1 MMNTPI
7 AHLNRRILVIDDNQA
22 IHADFRKILG
32 ETDAEDAALQ
42 AAEAR
47 IFGAPHTMLFEIDT
61 ASQGED
67 GLKMVEQALAEGRPY
82 AMAFVDVRMPPGWD
96 GIETTQRIWKVCP
109 DLQVVICTAFADCSW
124 NEMREQIDPMDRLL
138 VLKKPF
144 DTIEIL
150 QMANALTQKW
160 LLLQESKN
168 MLGDLQQMVGERT
181 RDLEAS
187 QAAAVSMMADA
198 VRNREKAEMAYE
210 ELKREMTERIMLE
223 ERFREQASLLDKA
236 QDAIL
241 VHDLGNHVTYWNK
254 GAERLYGW
262 SAQEVSGRSVEELLY
277 KDTDAFRHA
286 CGQVV
291 LTGEWVGELHQVSKE
306 GRHLKIEGHWTLVRD
321 AAGQPK
327 SVLAINTDITGR
339 KKTDEALKMQGRV
352 LESMAEGV
360 AVCDEDG
367 LIVFSNAACNAM
379 FGYEGGELLGQH
391 FSIIKS
397 MPQDEGRQSM
407 DELFSYLREKGA
419 WMGEMN
425 SQKKDGEAF
434 ITRSRISVLEMD
446 GVRSF
451 VAVVEDITEKKSME
465 AQFLRSQR
473 MESVGR
479 LSSGIAH
486 DMNNILTPIF
496 LSAFM
501 LRRTLPPEDFD
512 KMIGNIETNAQR
524 GADLIKQLLTFGCDA
539 GGQRQ
544 VVQTGGLV
552 SDLMK
557 MMTGTF
563 PKNISIASRT
573 SEDVW
578 PVLGDATQLH
588 QVLLNL
594 CVNARDAMPL
604 GGVLSLTT
612 ENVRLD
618 ENFAAMNVD
627 AAPGP
632 YVMLQVTDTGEGIPP
647 EVIDKIFDP
656 FFTTKE
662 TGKGTGLGLSTVM
675 GIVKSHQGFV
685 NLRSRVGVGST
696 FEIYLP
702 AAPDAVAASTAT
714 PALEAPRGQ
723 GEMILVVDDEIAIRE
738 VVQRTLI
745 GHGYRVLTAGD
756 GTEAIAQFSEHR
768 GEVKAVLTDIMM
780 PFMDGVTLSRT
791 LKKMDPDVRIIASSG
806 MGSAK
811 GRQDKA
817 AALQSLQIN
826 TFLHKPY
833 TAGEILTAIGELF
846 SNGTPAALAVN
857 SDEGNLGLGS

>member
-1 MMNTPI
+1 MMNKTTDN
-7 AHLNRRILVIDDNQA
+7 LNRRILVIDDNLA
-22 IHADFRKILG
+22 IHDDFRKILG
-32 ETDAEDAALQ
+32 ESDSEDAALQ

-47 IFGAPHTMLFEIDT
+47 IFGAPAAMLFEIDT

-67 GLKMVEQALAEGRPY
+67 GLKMVEKALAEGRPY

-109 DLQVVICTAFADCSW
+109 DLQVVICTAFSDCSW
-124 NEMREQIDPMDRLL
+124 NDMQDQINPRDRLL

-160 LLLQESKN
+160 LLLQESKVEF
-168 MLGDLQQMVGERT
+168 GDLQHMVSART
-181 RDLEAS
+181 RELEES

-198 VRNREKAEMAYE
+198 VRHREKAEQAYE
-210 ELKREMTERIMLE
+210 ELKREMSERRMLE
-223 ERFREQASLLDKA
+223 EKFREQASLLDKA

-241 VHDLGNHVTYWNK
+241 AHDLEQRITYWNK

-262 SAQEVSGRSVEELLY
+262 SAQEVAGRPLAQLLY
-277 KDTDAFRHA
+277 KDPEAFYRA
-286 CGQVV
+286 SEQVIQ
-291 LTGEWVGELHQVSKE
+291 TGEWVGELHQIGKD
-306 GRHLKIEGHWTLVRD
+306 GRNLVIVGHWTLVRD
-321 AAGQPK
+321 AVGQPK

-339 KKTDEALKMQGRV
+339 KQTDEALKMQGRV

-360 AVCDEDG
+360 TVCDEEG
-367 LIVFSNAACNAM
+367 LIVFSNDSCNTM
-379 FGYEGGELLGQH
+379 FGYKSGELIGQH
-391 FSIIKS
+391 YSVIS
-397 MPQDEGRQSM
+397 SLPQDDGRRAM
-407 DELFSYLREKGA
+407 DELFGVLREKGA
-419 WMGEMN
+419 WMGEM
-425 SQKKDGEAF
+425 SSRKKDGTPF
-434 ITRSRISVLEMD
+434 ITRSRISVLEID

-451 VAVVEDITEKKSME
+451 VAVVEDITEKKNME

-496 LSAFM
+496 ISSFM
-501 LRRTLPPEDFD
+501 LRRKLPPEDFE
-512 KMIGNIETNAQR
+512 KMLGNIETNAQR
-524 GADLIKQLLTFGCDA
+524 GADLIKQLLTVNCDMS
-539 GGQRQ
+539 GQRH
-544 VVQTGGLV
+544 VVEISQLA
-552 SDLMK
+552 SDMMK
-557 MMTGTF
+557 IMSGTF
-563 PKNISIASRT
+563 PKNITLSAST
-573 SEDVW
+573 PEDVW
-578 PVLGDATQLH
+578 PVIGDPTQLH

-594 CVNARDAMPL
+594 CVNARDAMPA
-604 GGVLSLTT
+604 GGVLTLTT
-612 ENVRLD
+612 ENTRLD

-627 AAPGP
+627 AMPGP
-632 YVMLQVTDTGEGIPP
+632 YVVIRVSDTGDGIPAD
-647 EVIDKIFDP
+647 VIDKIFDP

-685 NLRSRVGVGST
+685 NLRSRVAMGSV

-702 AAPDAVAASTAT
+702 ASPDAVAASSDA
-714 PALEAPRGQ
+714 PAMQAPRGQ
-723 GEMILVVDDEIAIRE
+723 GEMILVVDDEEVIRE
-738 VVQRTLI
+738 VVQKTLSA
-745 GHGYRVLTAGD
+745 HGYRVITAGD
-756 GTEAIAQFSEHR
+756 GTEAIAQFSQNR

-791 LKKMDPDVRIIASSG
+791 LKKMDPSIQIIATSG

-817 AALQSLQIN
+817 AALASMQIN

-833 TAGEILTAIGELF
+833 SASEILTAIGDL
-846 SNGTPAALAVN
+846 LA
-857 SDEGNLGLGS
+857 SDRDSQPSSELGLVA

>member
-1 MMNTPI
+1 MNNTTDN
-7 AHLNRRILVIDDNQA
+7 LNRRILVIDDNQA
-22 IHADFRKILG
+22 IHDDFRKILG
-32 ETDAEDAALQ
+32 ESDSEDAQLQ

-47 IFGAPHTMLFEIDT
+47 IFGSPAAMLFEIDT
-61 ASQGED
+61 ASQGEE
-67 GLKMVEQALAEGRPY
+67 GLKMVEKALAEGRPY

-96 GIETTQRIWKVCP
+96 GIETTQRIWQICP
-109 DLQVVICTAFADCSW
+109 DLQVVICTAFSDCSW
-124 NEMREQIDPMDRLL
+124 NEMQDQIDPQDRLL

-160 LLLQESKN
+160 LRLQESKVEF
-168 MLGDLQQMVGERT
+168 GDLHQMVSART
-181 RDLEAS
+181 WELEES

-198 VRNREKAEMAYE
+198 VRHREKAEQAYE
-210 ELKREMTERIMLE
+210 ELKREMAERRMLE
-223 ERFREQASLLDKA
+223 EKFRDQASLLDKA

-241 VHDLGNHVTYWNK
+241 AHDLEHRITYWNK

-262 SAQEVSGRSVEELLY
+262 TAAEVAGYPVAQLLY
-277 KDTDAFRHA
+277 KDPEAFHRA
-286 CGQVV
+286 SEQVIQ
-291 LTGEWVGELHQVSKE
+291 TGEWVGELHQIGKD
-306 GRHLKIEGHWTLVRD
+306 GRSLVIVGHWTLVRD

-360 AVCDEDG
+360 TVCDEDG
-367 LIVFSNAACNAM
+367 RIVFSNDSCNTM
-379 FGYEGGELLGQH
+379 FGYEGGELIGQH
-391 FSIIKS
+391 YSVIRNL
-397 MPQDEGRQSM
+397 PQDEGRQAM
-407 DELFSYLREKGA
+407 DELFSFLREKGA

-425 SQKKDGEAF
+425 SRKKDGTSF

-451 VAVVEDITEKKSME
+451 VAVVEDITEKKNME

-496 LSAFM
+496 ISSFM
-501 LRRTLPPEDFD
+501 LRRKLPPEDFE
-512 KMIGNIETNAQR
+512 KMLSNIETNAQR
-524 GADLIKQLLTFGCDA
+524 GADLIKQLLTVNCDI
-539 GGQRQ
+539 GGQRH
-544 VVQTGGLV
+544 VVQT
-552 SDLMK
+552 SDLASDMMK
-557 MMTGTF
+557 IMSGTF
-563 PKNISIASRT
+563 PKNISLSAKT
-573 SEDVW
+573 SEEVW
-578 PVLGDATQLH
+578 PVIGDPTQLH

-594 CVNARDAMPL
+594 CVNARDAMPT
-604 GGVLSLTT
+604 GGVLSLST
-612 ENVRLD
+612 ENIRLN

-627 AAPGP
+627 AMPGP
-632 YVMLQVTDTGEGIPP
+632 YVVIRVSDTGEGIPSD
-647 EVIDKIFDP
+647 VIDKIFDP

-685 NLRSRVGVGST
+685 NLRSRVSVGST

-702 AAPDAVAASTAT
+702 AAPDAVAASSAA
-714 PALEAPRGQ
+714 PAMQAPRGQ
-723 GEMILVVDDEIAIRE
+723 GELILVVDDEEIIRE
-738 VVQRTLI
+738 VVQKTLLA
-745 GHGYRVLTAGD
+745 HGYRVITAGD
-756 GTEAIAQFSEHR
+756 GTEAIAQFSQNR

-791 LKKMDPDVRIIASSG
+791 RKKMDPPIQIIATSG
-806 MGSAK
+806 LGSAK

-817 AALQSLQIN
+817 AALASLQIN
-826 TFLHKPY
+826 TFLNKPY
-833 TAGEILTAIGELF
+833 SANEILTAIG
-846 SNGTPAALAVN
+846 ALLA
-857 SDEGNLGLGS
+857 SDRSTLPSSELGLVA

>member
-1 MMNTPI
+1 MMNKTTDN
-7 AHLNRRILVIDDNQA
+7 LNRRILVIDDNQA
-22 IHADFRKILG
+22 IHDDFRKILG
-32 ETDAEDAALQ
+32 ESDSEDASLQ
-42 AAEAR
+42 AAESR
-47 IFGAPHTMLFEIDT
+47 IFGAPAAMLFEIDT
-61 ASQGED
+61 ASQGEE
-67 GLKMVEQALAEGRPY
+67 GLKMVEKALAEGRPY

-96 GIETTQRIWKVCP
+96 GIETTQRIWQVCP
-109 DLQVVICTAFADCSW
+109 DLQVVICTAFSDCSW
-124 NEMREQIDPMDRLL
+124 NEMQDQINPQDRLL

-160 LLLQESKN
+160 LRLQESKVEF
-168 MLGDLQQMVGERT
+168 GDLHDMVSERT
-181 RDLEAS
+181 RELEES

-198 VRNREKAEMAYE
+198 VRHREKAEQAYD
-210 ELKREMTERIMLE
+210 ELKREMSERRMLE
-223 ERFREQASLLDKA
+223 EKFREQASLLDKA

-241 VHDLGNHVTYWNK
+241 AHDLEQRITYWNK

-262 SAQEVSGRSVEELLY
+262 SAQEVAGRSVAQLLY
-277 KDTDAFRHA
+277 KDPEAFQRA
-286 CGQVV
+286 SEQVIQ
-291 LTGEWVGELHQVSKE
+291 TGEWVGELHQIGKD
-306 GRHLKIEGHWTLVRD
+306 GRGLVIVGHWTLVRD

-360 AVCDEDG
+360 TVCNEDG
-367 LIVFSNAACNAM
+367 LILFSNDSCNTM
-379 FGYEGGELLGQH
+379 FGYKSGELIGQH
-391 FSIIKS
+391 YSVIRS
-397 MPQDEGRQSM
+397 LPQDEGRRAM
-407 DELFSYLREKGA
+407 DELFGVLREKGA

-425 SQKKDGEAF
+425 SRKKDGTPF

-451 VAVVEDITEKKSME
+451 VAVVEDITEKKNME

-496 LSAFM
+496 ISSFM
-501 LRRTLPPEDFD
+501 LRRKLPPDDFE
-512 KMIGNIETNAQR
+512 KMLGNIETNAQR
-524 GADLIKQLLTFGCDA
+524 GADLIKQLLTVNCDMS
-539 GGQRQ
+539 GQRH
-544 VVQTGGLV
+544 VVETSQLA
-552 SDLMK
+552 SDMMK
-557 MMTGTF
+557 IMSGTF
-563 PKNISIASRT
+563 PKNITLSAT
-573 SEDVW
+573 TPEDVW
-578 PVLGDATQLH
+578 PVIGDPTQLH

-594 CVNARDAMPL
+594 CVNARDAMPA

-612 ENVRLD
+612 ENTRLD

-627 AAPGP
+627 AMPGP
-632 YVMLQVTDTGEGIPP
+632 YVVIRVSDTGDGIPAD
-647 EVIDKIFDP
+647 VIDKIFDP

-685 NLRSRVGVGST
+685 SLRSRVAMGSV

-702 AAPDAVAASTAT
+702 AAPDAVAASSAA
-714 PALEAPRGQ
+714 PAMQAPRGQ
-723 GEMILVVDDEIAIRE
+723 GELILVVDDEEVIRE
-738 VVQRTLI
+738 VVQKTLCA
-745 GHGYRVLTAGD
+745 HGYRVITAGD
-756 GTEAIAQFSEHR
+756 GTEAIAQFSQNR

-791 LKKMDPDVRIIASSG
+791 LKKMDPTIQIIATSG

-817 AALQSLQIN
+817 AALASLQIN
-826 TFLHKPY
+826 TFLNKPY
-833 TAGEILTAIGELF
+833 SANEILTAIGDL
-846 SNGTPAALAVN
+846 LA
-857 SDEGNLGLGS
+857 SDRSSHSCSELGLVA

>member
-1 MMNTPI
+1 MNNAI
-7 AHLNRRILVIDDNQA
+7 DNLNRRILVIDDNHA
-22 IHADFRKILG
+22 IHEDFRKILG
-32 ETDAEDAALQ
+32 EPDAEDAALQ

-47 IFGAPHTMLFEIDT
+47 IFGTRHEMLFEIDT
-61 ASQGED
+61 ASQGEE

-96 GIETTQRIWKVCP
+96 GIETTQRIWKICP

-124 NEMREQIDPMDRLL
+124 NEMREQIDPLDRLL
-138 VLKKPF
+138 ILKKPF

-160 LLLQESKN
+160 LLLRESKSV
-168 MLGDLQQMVGERT
+168 LGELQQMVGERT
-181 RDLEAS
+181 RELEAS

-198 VRNREKAEMAYE
+198 VRNREKAEQAYE
-210 ELKREMTERIMLE
+210 DLKREMSERRMLE
-223 ERFREQASLLDKA
+223 EKFREQASLLDKA

-241 VHDLGNHVTYWNK
+241 VHDLQHHVTYWNK

-262 SAQEVSGRSVEELLY
+262 SSAEASGRSLAQLLY
-277 KDTDAFRHA
+277 KDAAAFHHA
-286 CGQVV
+286 NEQVI
-291 LTGEWVGELHQVSKE
+291 LTGEWVGELQQISMD
-306 GRHLKIEGHWTLVRD
+306 GRQLMIEGHWTLVRD

-339 KKTDEALKMQGRV
+339 RKTDEALRMQGRV

-360 AVCDEDG
+360 AVCDENG

-379 FGYEGGELLGQH
+379 FGYDSGELIAQH
-391 FSIIKS
+391 FSIIKNTPPEES
-397 MPQDEGRQSM
+397 HLAM

-419 WMGEMN
+419 WMGEM
-425 SQKKDGEAF
+425 SSRKKDGTAF
-434 ITRSRISVLEMD
+434 VTRSRISVLEIA

-501 LRRTLPPEDFD
+501 LRRELSAEDHE
-512 KMIGNIETNAQR
+512 KMLGNIETNAQR

-544 VVQTGGLV
+544 VVQTNRLV
-552 SDLMK
+552 SDMMK
-557 MMTGTF
+557 IMTGTF
-563 PKNISIASRT
+563 PKSINMSSRT
-573 SEDVW
+573 SDEVW

-604 GGVLSLTT
+604 GGALALTT
-612 ENVRLD
+612 ENIRLD

-632 YVMLQVTDTGEGIPP
+632 YVLLRVTDTGEGIPP

-685 NLRSRVGVGST
+685 NLRSRVGVGTT

-702 AAPDAVAASTAT
+702 AAPDAVVATIAA
-714 PALEAPRGQ
+714 PAPEAPRGQ
-723 GEMILVVDDEIAIRE
+723 GEMILIVDDEVAIRD
-738 VVQRTLI
+738 VVQKTLI

-756 GTEAIAQFSEHR
+756 GTEAIAQFSVHR
-768 GEVKAVLTDIMM
+768 GEIKAVLTDIMM

-791 LKKMDPDVRIIASSG
+791 LKKMDPTIRITASSG

-817 AALQSLQIN
+817 AALNSLQIN

-833 TAGEILTAIGELF
+833 TAGEILTAIGDLF
-846 SNGTPAALAVN
+846 SDRSSSAAGMETA
-857 SDEGNLGLGS
+857 EGNLGLGA

>member
-1 MMNTPI
+1 MKKTTDN
-7 AHLNRRILVIDDNQA
+7 LNRRILVIDDNLA
-22 IHADFRKILG
+22 IHDDFRKILG
-32 ETDAEDAALQ
+32 ESDSEDAALQ

-47 IFGAPHTMLFEIDT
+47 IFGAPAAMLFEIDT
-61 ASQGED
+61 ASQGEE
-67 GLKMVEQALAEGRPY
+67 GLKMVEKALAEGRPY

-109 DLQVVICTAFADCSW
+109 DLQVVICTAFSDCSW
-124 NEMREQIDPMDRLL
+124 NDMQDQINPQDRLL

-160 LLLQESKN
+160 LRLQESKVEF
-168 MLGDLQQMVGERT
+168 GDLHHMVSERT
-181 RDLEAS
+181 RELEES

-198 VRNREKAEMAYE
+198 VRHREKAEQAYE
-210 ELKREMTERIMLE
+210 ELKREMAERRMLE
-223 ERFREQASLLDKA
+223 EKFREQASLLDKA

-241 VHDLGNHVTYWNK
+241 AHDLEQRITYWNK

-262 SAQEVSGRSVEELLY
+262 SAQEVAGRPLAQLLY
-277 KDTDAFRHA
+277 KDPEAFYRA
-286 CGQVV
+286 SEQVIQ
-291 LTGEWVGELHQVSKE
+291 TGEWVGELQQIGKD
-306 GRHLKIEGHWTLVRD
+306 GRGLVIVGHWTLVRD

-360 AVCDEDG
+360 TVCDEDG
-367 LIVFSNAACNAM
+367 IIVFSNDSCNTM
-379 FGYEGGELLGQH
+379 FGYKSGELIGQH
-391 FSIIKS
+391 YSVIKS
-397 MPQDEGRQSM
+397 LPHDEGRRAM
-407 DELFSYLREKGA
+407 DELFGVLREKGA

-425 SQKKDGEAF
+425 SRKKDGTPF

-451 VAVVEDITEKKSME
+451 VAVVEDITEKKNME

-496 LSAFM
+496 ISSFM
-501 LRRTLPPEDFD
+501 LRRKLPPEDFE
-512 KMIGNIETNAQR
+512 KMLGNIETNAQR
-524 GADLIKQLLTFGCDA
+524 GADLIKQLLTVNCDMS
-539 GGQRQ
+539 GQRH
-544 VVQTGGLV
+544 VVETSQLA
-552 SDLMK
+552 SDMMK
-557 MMTGTF
+557 IMSGTF
-563 PKNISIASRT
+563 PKNITLSAST
-573 SEDVW
+573 PEDVW
-578 PVLGDATQLH
+578 PVIGDPTQLH

-594 CVNARDAMPL
+594 CVNARDAMPA
-604 GGVLSLTT
+604 GGVLTLTT
-612 ENVRLD
+612 ENTRLD

-627 AAPGP
+627 AMPGP
-632 YVMLQVTDTGEGIPP
+632 YVVIRVSDTGDGIPAD
-647 EVIDKIFDP
+647 VIDKIFDP

-685 NLRSRVGVGST
+685 NLRSRVAMGSV

-702 AAPDAVAASTAT
+702 AAPDAVAASSAA
-714 PALEAPRGQ
+714 PAMQAPRGQ
-723 GEMILVVDDEIAIRE
+723 GELILVVDDEEVIRE
-738 VVQRTLI
+738 VVQKTLCA
-745 GHGYRVLTAGD
+745 HGYRVITAGD
-756 GTEAIAQFSEHR
+756 GTEAIAQFSQNR

-791 LKKMDPDVRIIASSG
+791 LKKMDPTIQIIATSG

-817 AALQSLQIN
+817 AALASLQIN
-826 TFLHKPY
+826 TFLNKPY
-833 TAGEILTAIGELF
+833 SANEILTAIGDL
-846 SNGTPAALAVN
+846 LA
-857 SDEGNLGLGS
+857 SDRSSHACSELGLVA

>member
-1 MMNTPI
+1 MMNKTTDN
-7 AHLNRRILVIDDNQA
+7 LNRRILVIDDNQA
-22 IHADFRKILG
+22 IHDDFRKILG
-32 ETDAEDAALQ
+32 ESDSEDAALQ

-47 IFGAPHTMLFEIDT
+47 IFGAPAAMLFEIDT
-61 ASQGED
+61 ASQGEE
-67 GLKMVEQALAEGRPY
+67 GLKMVEKALAEGRPY

-96 GIETTQRIWKVCP
+96 GIETTQRIWQVCP
-109 DLQVVICTAFADCSW
+109 DLQVVICTAFSDCSW
-124 NEMREQIDPMDRLL
+124 NEMQDQINPQDRLL

-160 LLLQESKN
+160 LRLQESKVEF
-168 MLGDLQQMVGERT
+168 GDLHDMVSERT
-181 RDLEAS
+181 RELEES

-198 VRNREKAEMAYE
+198 VRHREKAEQAYE
-210 ELKREMTERIMLE
+210 ELKREMAERRMLE
-223 ERFREQASLLDKA
+223 EKFREQASLLDKA

-241 VHDLGNHVTYWNK
+241 AHDLEQRITYWNK

-262 SAQEVSGRSVEELLY
+262 SAQEVAGRSVAQLLY
-277 KDTDAFRHA
+277 KDPEAFQRA
-286 CGQVV
+286 SEQVIQ
-291 LTGEWVGELHQVSKE
+291 TGEWVGELHQIGKD
-306 GRHLKIEGHWTLVRD
+306 GRGLVIVGHWTLVRD

-360 AVCDEDG
+360 TVCDEDG
-367 LIVFSNAACNAM
+367 LILFSNDSCNTM
-379 FGYEGGELLGQH
+379 FGYKSGELIGEHYSVIRSL
-391 FSIIKS
+391 
-397 MPQDEGRQSM
+397 PQDEGRRAM
-407 DELFSYLREKGA
+407 DELFCVLREKGA

-425 SQKKDGEAF
+425 SRKKDGTAF

-451 VAVVEDITEKKSME
+451 VAVVEDITEKKNME

-496 LSAFM
+496 ISSFM
-501 LRRTLPPEDFD
+501 LRRKLPPDDFE
-512 KMIGNIETNAQR
+512 KMLGNIETNAQR
-524 GADLIKQLLTFGCDA
+524 GADLIKQLLTVNCDMS
-539 GGQRQ
+539 GQRH
-544 VVQTGGLV
+544 VVQTSQLA
-552 SDLMK
+552 SDMMK
-557 MMTGTF
+557 IMSGTF
-563 PKNISIASRT
+563 PKNITLSAST
-573 SEDVW
+573 PEDVW
-578 PVLGDATQLH
+578 PVIGDPTQLH

-594 CVNARDAMPL
+594 CVNARDAMPV

-612 ENVRLD
+612 ENTRLD

-627 AAPGP
+627 AMPGP
-632 YVMLQVTDTGEGIPP
+632 YVVIRVSDTGEGIPA

-685 NLRSRVGVGST
+685 NLRSRVAMGSV

-702 AAPDAVAASTAT
+702 AAPDAVAASSAA
-714 PALEAPRGQ
+714 PAMQAPRGH
-723 GEMILVVDDEIAIRE
+723 GELILVVDDEEVIRE
-738 VVQRTLI
+738 VVQKTLCA
-745 GHGYRVLTAGD
+745 HGYRVITAGD
-756 GTEAIAQFSEHR
+756 GTEAIAQFSQNR

-791 LKKMDPDVRIIASSG
+791 LKKMDPTIQIIATSG

-817 AALQSLQIN
+817 AALASLQIN
-826 TFLHKPY
+826 TFLNKPY
-833 TAGEILTAIGELF
+833 SANEILTAIGDL
-846 SNGTPAALAVN
+846 LA
-857 SDEGNLGLGS
+857 SDRSSHACSELGLVA

>member
-1 MMNTPI
+1 MNKTTDN
-7 AHLNRRILVIDDNQA
+7 LNRRILVIDDNQA
-22 IHADFRKILG
+22 IHDDFRKILG
-32 ETDAEDAALQ
+32 ESDAEDAALQ

-47 IFGAPHTMLFEIDT
+47 IFGAPAAMLFEIDT
-61 ASQGED
+61 ASQGEE
-67 GLKMVEQALAEGRPY
+67 GLKMVEKAQAEGRPY

-96 GIETTQRIWKVCP
+96 GIETTQRIWKICP
-109 DLQVVICTAFADCSW
+109 DLQVVICTAFSDCSLSDMQAQL
-124 NEMREQIDPMDRLL
+124 NPQDRLM

-160 LLLQESKN
+160 LRLQESKVEF
-168 MLGDLQQMVGERT
+168 GDLHHMVSERT
-181 RDLEAS
+181 RELEES

-198 VRNREKAEMAYE
+198 VRHREKAERAYE
-210 ELKREMTERIMLE
+210 ELKREMAERRMLE
-223 ERFREQASLLDKA
+223 EKFREQASLLDKA

-241 VHDLGNHVTYWNK
+241 AHDLEQRITYWNK

-262 SAQEVSGRSVEELLY
+262 SAQEVAGRPLAQLLY
-277 KDTDAFRHA
+277 KDPEAFYRA
-286 CGQVV
+286 SEQVIQ
-291 LTGEWVGELHQVSKE
+291 TGEWVGELHQIGKD
-306 GRHLKIEGHWTLVRD
+306 GRNLVIVGHWTLVRD

-360 AVCDEDG
+360 TVCDEDG
-367 LIVFSNAACNAM
+367 LIVFSNDSCNTM
-379 FGYEGGELLGQH
+379 FGYKSGELIGQH
-391 FSIIKS
+391 YSVIRS
-397 MPQDEGRQSM
+397 LPQDEGRRAM
-407 DELFSYLREKGA
+407 DELFGVLREKGA

-425 SQKKDGEAF
+425 SRKKDGTPF

-451 VAVVEDITEKKSME
+451 VAVVEDITEKKNME

-496 LSAFM
+496 ISSFM
-501 LRRTLPPEDFD
+501 LRRKLPPEDFE
-512 KMIGNIETNAQR
+512 KMLGNIETNAQR
-524 GADLIKQLLTFGCDA
+524 GADLIKQLLTVNCDMS
-539 GGQRQ
+539 GQRH
-544 VVQTGGLV
+544 VVETSQLA
-552 SDLMK
+552 SDMMK
-557 MMTGTF
+557 IMSGTF
-563 PKNISIASRT
+563 PKNITLSAST
-573 SEDVW
+573 PEDVW
-578 PVLGDATQLH
+578 PVIGDPTQLH

-594 CVNARDAMPL
+594 CVNARDAMPA
-604 GGVLSLTT
+604 GGVLTLTT
-612 ENVRLD
+612 ENTRLD

-627 AAPGP
+627 ATPGP
-632 YVMLQVTDTGEGIPP
+632 YVLIRVSDTGDGIPA

-685 NLRSRVGVGST
+685 NLRSRVAMGSV

-702 AAPDAVAASTAT
+702 AAPDAVAACSAA
-714 PALEAPRGQ
+714 PAMQAPRGQ
-723 GEMILVVDDEIAIRE
+723 GELILVVDDEEVIRE
-738 VVQRTLI
+738 VVQKTLCA
-745 GHGYRVLTAGD
+745 HGYRVITAGD
-756 GTEAIAQFSEHR
+756 GTEAIAQFSQNR

-791 LKKMDPDVRIIASSG
+791 LKKMDPTIQIIATSG

-817 AALQSLQIN
+817 AALASLQIN
-826 TFLHKPY
+826 TFLNKPY
-833 TAGEILTAIGELF
+833 SANEILTAIGEL
-846 SNGTPAALAVN
+846 LA
-857 SDEGNLGLGS
+857 SDRSCHASSELGLVA

>member
-1 MMNTPI
+1 MKNMTDN
-7 AHLNRRILVIDDNQA
+7 LNRRILVIDDNQA
-22 IHADFRKILG
+22 IHDDFRKILSDADS
-32 ETDAEDAALQ
+32 EDAELQ

-47 IFGAPHTMLFEIDT
+47 LFGAPTVMLFEIDT
-61 ASQGED
+61 ASQGEE
-67 GLKMVEQALAEGRPY
+67 GLKMVEKAMAEGRPY

-96 GIETTQRIWKVCP
+96 GIETTQRIWQVCP
-109 DLQVVICTAFADCSW
+109 DLQVVICTAFSDCSW
-124 NEMREQIDPMDRLL
+124 SEMQTKINPQDRLM

-160 LLLQESKN
+160 LRLQESKVEF
-168 MLGDLQQMVGERT
+168 GDLQHMVSERT
-181 RDLEAS
+181 RELEES

-198 VRNREKAEMAYE
+198 VRHREKAEQAYE
-210 ELKREMTERIMLE
+210 ELKREMTERRMLE
-223 ERFREQASLLDKA
+223 EKFREQASLLDKA

-241 VHDLGNHVTYWNK
+241 AHDLEHRITYWNK

-262 SAQEVSGRSVEELLY
+262 SAQEAAGRSVAQLLY
-277 KDTDAFRHA
+277 KDPEAFQRA
-286 CGQVV
+286 SEQVIQ
-291 LTGEWVGELHQVSKE
+291 TGEWVGELQQISRD
-306 GRHLKIEGHWTLVRD
+306 GRGLVIVGHWTLVRD

-360 AVCDEDG
+360 TVCDEDG
-367 LIVFSNAACNAM
+367 LIVFSNDSCNTM
-379 FGYEGGELLGQH
+379 FGYESGELIGQH
-391 FSIIKS
+391 YSVIRNL
-397 MPQDEGRQSM
+397 PAEEGRRAM
-407 DELFSYLREKGA
+407 DELFGVLREKGA
-419 WMGEMN
+419 WMGEMG
-425 SQKKDGEAF
+425 SRKKDGSAF
-434 ITRSRISVLEMD
+434 NTRSRISVLEID

-451 VAVVEDITEKKSME
+451 VAVVEDITEKKNME

-473 MESVGR
+473 LESVGR

-496 LSAFM
+496 ISSFM
-501 LRRTLPPEDFD
+501 LRRNLPPEDFE
-512 KMIGNIETNAQR
+512 KMLANIETNAQR
-524 GADLIKQLLTFGCDA
+524 GADLIKQLLTVSCDMS
-539 GGQRQ
+539 GQRH
-544 VVQTGGLV
+544 VVEISQIAK
-552 SDLMK
+552 DMMK
-557 MMTGTF
+557 IMSGTF
-563 PKNISIASRT
+563 PKNIALSAST
-573 SEDVW
+573 PEDIW
-578 PVLGDATQLH
+578 PVMGDPTQLH

-594 CVNARDAMPL
+594 CVNARDAMPA
-604 GGVLSLTT
+604 GGVLALTT
-612 ENVRLD
+612 ENIQLD

-627 AAPGP
+627 AMPGP
-632 YVMLQVTDTGEGIPP
+632 YVLIRVSDTGEGIAP

-685 NLRSRVGVGST
+685 NLRSRVAVGSV

-702 AAPDAVAASTAT
+702 AAPGAVVASSAA
-714 PALEAPRGQ
+714 PDMQAPRGQ
-723 GEMILVVDDEIAIRE
+723 GELILVVDDEEVIRE
-738 VVQRTLI
+738 VVQKTLSA
-745 GHGYRVLTAGD
+745 HGYRVITAGD
-756 GTEAIAQFSEHR
+756 GTEAIAQFSQNR

-791 LKKMDPDVRIIASSG
+791 LKKMDPTIQIIATSG

-817 AALQSLQIN
+817 AALASLQIN
-826 TFLHKPY
+826 TFLNKPY
-833 TAGEILTAIGELF
+833 SASEILTAIGEL
-846 SNGTPAALAVN
+846 LA
-857 SDEGNLGLGS
+857 SERSPQPSSELGLVA

>member
-1 MMNTPI
+1 MNKTTDN
-7 AHLNRRILVIDDNQA
+7 LNRRILVIDDNQA
-22 IHADFRKILG
+22 IHDDFRKILG
-32 ETDAEDAALQ
+32 ESDSEDASLQ

-47 IFGAPHTMLFEIDT
+47 IFGAPAAMLFEIDT
-61 ASQGED
+61 ASQGEE
-67 GLKMVEQALAEGRPY
+67 GLKMVEKALAEGRPY

-96 GIETTQRIWKVCP
+96 GIETTQRIWQVCP
-109 DLQVVICTAFADCSW
+109 DLQVVICTAFSDCSW
-124 NEMREQIDPMDRLL
+124 NEMQDQINPQDRLL

-160 LLLQESKN
+160 LRLQESKVEF
-168 MLGDLQQMVGERT
+168 GDLHHMVSERT
-181 RDLEAS
+181 RELEES

-198 VRNREKAEMAYE
+198 VRHREKAEQAYE
-210 ELKREMTERIMLE
+210 ELKREMAERRMLE
-223 ERFREQASLLDKA
+223 EKFREQASLLDKA

-241 VHDLGNHVTYWNK
+241 AHDLEHRITYWNK

-262 SAQEVSGRSVEELLY
+262 SAQEVGGRSVGQLLY
-277 KDTDAFRHA
+277 KDPEAFQRA
-286 CGQVV
+286 SEQVIQ
-291 LTGEWVGELHQVSKE
+291 TGEWVGEMHQIGKD
-306 GRHLKIEGHWTLVRD
+306 GRSLVIVGHWTLVRD

-360 AVCDEDG
+360 TVCDEDG
-367 LIVFSNAACNAM
+367 LILFSNDSCNTM
-379 FGYEGGELLGQH
+379 FGYKSGELIGQH
-391 FSIIKS
+391 YSVIRS
-397 MPQDEGRQSM
+397 LPQDEGRRAM
-407 DELFSYLREKGA
+407 DELFRVLREKGA

-425 SQKKDGEAF
+425 SRKKDGTPF

-451 VAVVEDITEKKSME
+451 VAVVEDITEKKNME

-496 LSAFM
+496 ISSFM
-501 LRRTLPPEDFD
+501 LRRKLPPDDFE
-512 KMIGNIETNAQR
+512 KMLGNIETNAQR
-524 GADLIKQLLTFGCDA
+524 GADLIKQLLTVNCDMS
-539 GGQRQ
+539 GQRH
-544 VVQTGGLV
+544 VVETSQLA
-552 SDLMK
+552 SDMMK
-557 MMTGTF
+557 IMSGTF
-563 PKNISIASRT
+563 PKNITLSAST
-573 SEDVW
+573 PEDVW
-578 PVLGDATQLH
+578 PVIGDPTQLH

-594 CVNARDAMPL
+594 CVNARDAMPA
-604 GGVLSLTT
+604 GGVLTLTT
-612 ENVRLD
+612 ENTRLD

-627 AAPGP
+627 AMPGP
-632 YVMLQVTDTGEGIPP
+632 YVVIRVSDTGDGIPAD
-647 EVIDKIFDP
+647 VIDKIFDP

-685 NLRSRVGVGST
+685 NLRSRVAMGSV

-702 AAPDAVAASTAT
+702 AAPDAVAASSAA
-714 PALEAPRGQ
+714 PAMQAPRGQ
-723 GEMILVVDDEIAIRE
+723 GELILVVDDEEIIRE
-738 VVQRTLI
+738 VVQKTLCA
-745 GHGYRVLTAGD
+745 HGYRVITAGD
-756 GTEAIAQFSEHR
+756 GTEAIAQFSQNR

-791 LKKMDPDVRIIASSG
+791 LKKMDPTIQIIATSG

-817 AALQSLQIN
+817 AALASLQIN
-826 TFLHKPY
+826 TFLNKPY
-833 TAGEILTAIGELF
+833 SANEILTAIGDL
-846 SNGTPAALAVN
+846 LA
-857 SDEGNLGLGS
+857 SDRSSDMSSELGLVA

>member
-1 MMNTPI
+1 MMKNTI
-7 AHLNRRILVIDDNQA
+7 DNLNRRILVIDDNQA
-22 IHADFRKILG
+22 IHDDFRKILG
-32 ETDAEDAALQ
+32 ESDSEDAQLQ
-42 AAEAR
+42 AAESR
-47 IFGAPHTMLFEIDT
+47 IFGTPAAMLFEIDT
-61 ASQGED
+61 ASQGEE
-67 GLKMVEQALAEGRPY
+67 GLKMVEQAMAEGRPY

-96 GIETTQRIWKVCP
+96 GIETTQRIWQVCP
-109 DLQVVICTAFADCSW
+109 DLQVVICTAFSDCSW
-124 NEMREQIDPMDRLL
+124 NEMQDQIDPQDRLL

-160 LLLQESKN
+160 LRLQESKVEF
-168 MLGDLQQMVGERT
+168 GDLHHMVSVRT
-181 RDLEAS
+181 RELEES
-187 QAAAVSMMADA
+187 QTAAVSMMADA
-198 VRNREKAEMAYE
+198 VRHREKAEQAYE
-210 ELKREMTERIMLE
+210 ELKREMAERRMLE
-223 ERFREQASLLDKA
+223 EKFREQASLLDKA

-241 VHDLGNHVTYWNK
+241 AHDLEHRITYWNK

-262 SAQEVSGRSVEELLY
+262 NAAEVAGYPVAQLLY
-277 KDTDAFRHA
+277 KDPEAFHRA
-286 CGQVV
+286 SEQVIQ
-291 LTGEWVGELHQVSKE
+291 TGEWVGELHQIGKD
-306 GRHLKIEGHWTLVRD
+306 GRNLVIVGHWTLVRD

-360 AVCDEDG
+360 TVCDEDG
-367 LIVFSNAACNAM
+367 RIVFSNDSCNTM
-379 FGYEGGELLGQH
+379 FGYKGGELIGQH
-391 FSIIKS
+391 YSVIRNL
-397 MPQDEGRQSM
+397 PQEEGRQAI
-407 DELFSYLREKGA
+407 DELFSFLREKGA

-425 SQKKDGEAF
+425 SRKKDGTSF

-451 VAVVEDITEKKSME
+451 VAVVEDITEKKNME

-496 LSAFM
+496 ISSFM
-501 LRRTLPPEDFD
+501 LRRKLPPEDFE
-512 KMIGNIETNAQR
+512 KMLSNIETNAQR
-524 GADLIKQLLTFGCDA
+524 GADLIKQLLTVNCDI
-539 GGQRQ
+539 GGQRH
-544 VVQTGGLV
+544 VVQT
-552 SDLMK
+552 SDLASDMMK
-557 MMTGTF
+557 IMSGTF
-563 PKNISIASRT
+563 PKNISLSAKT
-573 SEDVW
+573 SEEVW
-578 PVLGDATQLH
+578 PVIGDPTQLH

-594 CVNARDAMPL
+594 CVNARDAMPT
-604 GGVLSLTT
+604 GGVLSLST
-612 ENVRLD
+612 ENTRLD

-627 AAPGP
+627 AMPGP
-632 YVMLQVTDTGEGIPP
+632 YVMIRVSDTGEGIPSD
-647 EVIDKIFDP
+647 VIDKIFDP

-685 NLRSRVGVGST
+685 NLRSRVSVGST

-702 AAPDAVAASTAT
+702 AAPDAVAASSAA
-714 PALEAPRGQ
+714 PAMQAPRGQ
-723 GEMILVVDDEIAIRE
+723 GELILVVDDEEVIRE
-738 VVQRTLI
+738 VVQKTLLA
-745 GHGYRVLTAGD
+745 HGYRVITAGD
-756 GTEAIAQFSEHR
+756 GTEAIAQFSQNR

-791 LKKMDPDVRIIASSG
+791 LKKMDPSIQIIATSG

-817 AALQSLQIN
+817 AALASLQIN
-826 TFLHKPY
+826 TFLNKPY
-833 TAGEILTAIGELF
+833 SANEILTAIG
-846 SNGTPAALAVN
+846 ALLA
-857 SDEGNLGLGS
+857 SDRSSDVSAEIGLVA

>member
-1 MMNTPI
+1 MNNTTDN
-7 AHLNRRILVIDDNQA
+7 LNRRILVIDDNQA
-22 IHADFRKILG
+22 IHDDFRKILG
-32 ETDAEDAALQ
+32 ESDSEDAALQ

-47 IFGAPHTMLFEIDT
+47 LFGAPAAMLFEIDT
-61 ASQGED
+61 ASQGEE
-67 GLKMVEQALAEGRPY
+67 GLKMVEKALAEGRPY

-96 GIETTQRIWKVCP
+96 GIETTQRIWQVCP
-109 DLQVVICTAFADCSW
+109 DLQVVICTAFSDCSW
-124 NEMREQIDPMDRLL
+124 NEMQDQINPQDRLL

-160 LLLQESKN
+160 LLLQESKVEF
-168 MLGDLQQMVGERT
+168 GDLHQMVSART
-181 RDLEAS
+181 RELEES

-198 VRNREKAEMAYE
+198 VRHREKAEHAYE
-210 ELKREMTERIMLE
+210 ELKREMTERRMLE
-223 ERFREQASLLDKA
+223 EKFREQASLLDKA

-241 VHDLGNHVTYWNK
+241 ANDLEHCITYWNK

-262 SAQEVSGRSVEELLY
+262 SAQEAAGRSVAQLLY
-277 KDTDAFRHA
+277 KDPEAFHRA
-286 CGQVV
+286 SEQVV
-291 LTGEWVGELHQVSKE
+291 QTGEWVGELHQLTRD
-306 GRHLKIEGHWTLVRD
+306 GRSLVIVGHWTLVRD

-360 AVCDEDG
+360 TVCDEDG
-367 LIVFSNAACNAM
+367 IIVFSNDSCNTM
-379 FGYEGGELLGQH
+379 FGYEGGELIGQH
-391 FSIIKS
+391 YSVIRNL
-397 MPQDEGRQSM
+397 PQEEGRQAM
-407 DELFSYLREKGA
+407 DELFSVLREKGA
-419 WMGEMN
+419 WMGEM
-425 SQKKDGEAF
+425 SSRKKCGAAF
-434 ITRSRISVLEMD
+434 ITRSRISVLERD

-451 VAVVEDITEKKSME
+451 VAVVEDITEKKNME

-496 LSAFM
+496 ISSFM
-501 LRRTLPPEDFD
+501 LRRKLPPEDFEQ
-512 KMIGNIETNAQR
+512 MLGNIETNAQR
-524 GADLIKQLLTFGCDA
+524 GADLIKQLLTVNCDMS
-539 GGQRQ
+539 GQRH
-544 VVQTGGLV
+544 VVEASQLA
-552 SDLMK
+552 SDMMK
-557 MMTGTF
+557 IMSGTF
-563 PKNISIASRT
+563 PKNISLSAST
-573 SEDVW
+573 PDDVW
-578 PVLGDATQLH
+578 PVIGDPTQLH

-594 CVNARDAMPL
+594 CVNARDAMPS

-612 ENVRLD
+612 ENTRLD

-627 AAPGP
+627 AMPGP
-632 YVMLQVTDTGEGIPP
+632 YVVIRVSDTGEGIPAD
-647 EVIDKIFDP
+647 VIDKIFDP

-662 TGKGTGLGLSTVM
+662 TGKGTGLGLSTVL

-685 NLRSRVGVGST
+685 NLRSRVSVGSV

-702 AAPDAVAASTAT
+702 AAPDAVAASSAAPTM
-714 PALEAPRGQ
+714 EAPRGQ
-723 GEMILVVDDEIAIRE
+723 GELILVVDDEEVIRE
-738 VVQRTLI
+738 VVQKTLLA
-745 GHGYRVLTAGD
+745 HGYRVLTAGD
-756 GTEAIAQFSEHR
+756 GTEAIAQFSQHR

-791 LKKMDPDVRIIASSG
+791 LKKMDPTIQIIATSG

-817 AALQSLQIN
+817 AALASLQIN
-826 TFLHKPY
+826 TFLNKPY
-833 TAGEILTAIGELF
+833 SANEILTAIGDL
-846 SNGTPAALAVN
+846 LA
-857 SDEGNLGLGS
+857 SDRSSDMSSELGLVA

>member
-1 MMNTPI
+1 MMKKMTDN
-7 AHLNRRILVIDDNQA
+7 LNRRILVIDDNQA
-22 IHADFRKILG
+22 IHDDFRKILG
-32 ETDAEDAALQ
+32 ESDSEDAALQ

-47 IFGAPHTMLFEIDT
+47 IFGAPSAMLFEIDT
-61 ASQGED
+61 ASQGEE
-67 GLKMVEQALAEGRPY
+67 GLRMVEKALAEGRPY

-109 DLQVVICTAFADCSW
+109 DLQVVICTAFSDCSW
-124 NEMREQIDPMDRLL
+124 NDMQDQINPQDRLL

-160 LLLQESKN
+160 LRLQESKVEF
-168 MLGDLQQMVGERT
+168 GDLHHMVSERT
-181 RDLEAS
+181 RELEES

-198 VRNREKAEMAYE
+198 VRHREKAEQAYE
-210 ELKREMTERIMLE
+210 ELKREMAERRMLE
-223 ERFREQASLLDKA
+223 EKFREQASLLDKA

-241 VHDLGNHVTYWNK
+241 AHDLEQRITYWNK

-262 SAQEVSGRSVEELLY
+262 SAQEVAGRPLAQLLY
-277 KDTDAFRHA
+277 KDPEAFYRA
-286 CGQVV
+286 SEQVIQ
-291 LTGEWVGELHQVSKE
+291 TGEWVGELHQIGKD
-306 GRHLKIEGHWTLVRD
+306 GRGLVIVGHWTLVRD

-360 AVCDEDG
+360 TVCDEDG
-367 LIVFSNAACNAM
+367 IIVFSNDSCNTM
-379 FGYEGGELLGQH
+379 FGYKSGELIGQH
-391 FSIIKS
+391 YSVIRS
-397 MPQDEGRQSM
+397 LPQDEGRRAM
-407 DELFSYLREKGA
+407 DELFGVLREKGA

-425 SQKKDGEAF
+425 SRKKDGSSF

-451 VAVVEDITEKKSME
+451 VAVVEDITEKKNME

-496 LSAFM
+496 ISSFM
-501 LRRTLPPEDFD
+501 LRRKLPPEDFE
-512 KMIGNIETNAQR
+512 KMLGNIETNAQR
-524 GADLIKQLLTFGCDA
+524 GADLIKQLLTVNCDMS
-539 GGQRQ
+539 GQRH
-544 VVQTGGLV
+544 VVETSQLA
-552 SDLMK
+552 SDMMK
-557 MMTGTF
+557 IMSGTF
-563 PKNISIASRT
+563 PKNITLSAST
-573 SEDVW
+573 PEDVW
-578 PVLGDATQLH
+578 PVIGDPTQLH

-594 CVNARDAMPL
+594 CVNARDAMPA
-604 GGVLSLTT
+604 GGVLTLTT
-612 ENVRLD
+612 ENTRLD

-627 AAPGP
+627 AMPGP
-632 YVMLQVTDTGEGIPP
+632 YVVIRVSDTGDGIPAD
-647 EVIDKIFDP
+647 VIDKIFDP

-685 NLRSRVGVGST
+685 NLRSRVAMGSV

-702 AAPDAVAASTAT
+702 AAPDAVAASSAA
-714 PALEAPRGQ
+714 PAMQAPRGQ
-723 GEMILVVDDEIAIRE
+723 GELILVVDDEEIIRE
-738 VVQRTLI
+738 VVQKTLCA
-745 GHGYRVLTAGD
+745 HGYRVITAGD
-756 GTEAIAQFSEHR
+756 GTEAIAQFSQNR

-791 LKKMDPDVRIIASSG
+791 LKKMDPTIQIIATSG

-817 AALQSLQIN
+817 AALASLQIN
-826 TFLHKPY
+826 TFLNKPY
-833 TAGEILTAIGELF
+833 SANEILTAIGDL
-846 SNGTPAALAVN
+846 LA
-857 SDEGNLGLGS
+857 SDRPSHACSELGLVA

>member
-1 MMNTPI
+1 MNNTI
-7 AHLNRRILVIDDNQA
+7 DHLNRRILVIDDNQA
-22 IHADFRKILG
+22 IHDDFRKILG
-32 ETDAEDAALQ
+32 ESDDADAALQ

-47 IFGAPHTMLFEIDT
+47 IFGSPAAMLFEIDT
-61 ASQGED
+61 ATQGEE

-96 GIETTQRIWKVCP
+96 GIETTQRIWQVCP
-109 DLQVVICTAFADCSW
+109 DLQVVICTAFSDCSW
-124 NEMREQIDPMDRLL
+124 NEMQEQIDPQDRLM

-160 LLLQESKN
+160 LRLQESKVEF
-168 MLGDLQQMVGERT
+168 GGLQQMVSERT
-181 RDLEAS
+181 RELEES

-198 VRNREKAEMAYE
+198 VRNREKAEQAYE
-210 ELKREMTERIMLE
+210 ELKHEMAERRMLE
-223 ERFREQASLLDKA
+223 EKFREQASLLDKA

-241 VHDLGNHVTYWNK
+241 AHGLDHHITYWNK

-262 SAQEVSGRSVEELLY
+262 SAQEVAGRSVAQMLY
-277 KDTDAFRHA
+277 KDPEAFHRA
-286 CGQVV
+286 SEQVV
-291 LTGEWVGELHQVSKE
+291 QTGEWVGELQQV
-306 GRHLKIEGHWTLVRD
+306 GRDGRSLVIVGHWTLVRD

-360 AVCDEDG
+360 TVCDEDG
-367 LIVFSNAACNAM
+367 LIVFSNDSCNTM
-379 FGYEGGELLGQH
+379 FGYEGGELIGKHYSVIRNL
-391 FSIIKS
+391 
-397 MPQDEGRQSM
+397 PPDEGRQSM
-407 DELFSYLREKGA
+407 DELFCFLREKGA

-425 SQKKDGEAF
+425 SRKKDGTPF

-451 VAVVEDITEKKSME
+451 VAVVEDITEKKNME

-496 LSAFM
+496 ISSFM
-501 LRRTLPPEDFD
+501 LRRKLPPDDFE
-512 KMIGNIETNAQR
+512 KMLGNIETNAQR
-524 GADLIKQLLTFGCDA
+524 GADLIKQLLTVNCDMS
-539 GGQRQ
+539 GQRH
-544 VVQTGGLV
+544 VVQTSQLA
-552 SDLMK
+552 SDMMK
-557 MMTGTF
+557 IMSGTF
-563 PKNISIASRT
+563 PKNISLVAKT
-573 SEDVW
+573 PEDVW
-578 PVLGDATQLH
+578 PVIGDPTQLH

-594 CVNARDAMPL
+594 CVNARDAMPA
-604 GGVLSLTT
+604 GGLLTLTT
-612 ENVRLD
+612 ENANLD

-627 AAPGP
+627 AMPGP
-632 YVMLQVTDTGEGIPP
+632 YVLIRVSDTGEGIPAD
-647 EVIDKIFDP
+647 VIDKIFDP

-685 NLRSRVGVGST
+685 NLRSRVAAGST
-696 FEIYLP
+696 FEIFLP
-702 AAPDAVAASTAT
+702 AAPDAVAACSAA
-714 PALEAPRGQ
+714 PAMQAPRGQ
-723 GEMILVVDDEIAIRE
+723 GELILVVDDEEVIRE
-738 VVQRTLI
+738 VVQKTLI
-745 GHGYRVLTAGD
+745 AHGYRVITAGD
-756 GTEAIAQFSEHR
+756 GTEAIAQFSQNR

-791 LKKMDPDVRIIASSG
+791 LKKMDPGIQIIATSG

-817 AALQSLQIN
+817 AALASLQIN
-826 TFLHKPY
+826 TFLNKPY
-833 TAGEILTAIGELF
+833 SANEILTAIGEL
-846 SNGTPAALAVN
+846 LA
-857 SDEGNLGLGS
+857 SDRSSHVSAELGLVA

>member
-1 MMNTPI
+1 MKNMTDN
-7 AHLNRRILVIDDNQA
+7 LNRRILVIDDNQA
-22 IHADFRKILG
+22 IHDDFRKILSDADS
-32 ETDAEDAALQ
+32 EDAELQ

-47 IFGAPHTMLFEIDT
+47 LFGAPTVMLFEIDT
-61 ASQGED
+61 ASQGEE
-67 GLKMVEQALAEGRPY
+67 GLKMVEKAMAEGRPY

-96 GIETTQRIWKVCP
+96 GIETTQRIWQVCP
-109 DLQVVICTAFADCSW
+109 DLQVVICTAFSDCSW
-124 NEMREQIDPMDRLL
+124 SEMQAKINPQDRLM

-160 LLLQESKN
+160 LRLQESKVEF
-168 MLGDLQQMVGERT
+168 GDLQHMVSERT
-181 RDLEAS
+181 RELEES

-198 VRNREKAEMAYE
+198 VRHREKAEQAYE
-210 ELKREMTERIMLE
+210 ELKREMTERRMLE
-223 ERFREQASLLDKA
+223 EKFREQASLLDKA

-241 VHDLGNHVTYWNK
+241 AHDLEHRITYWNK

-262 SAQEVSGRSVEELLY
+262 SAQEAAGHSVAQLLY
-277 KDTDAFRHA
+277 KDPEAFQRA
-286 CGQVV
+286 SEQVIQ
-291 LTGEWVGELHQVSKE
+291 TGEWVGELQQISRD
-306 GRHLKIEGHWTLVRD
+306 GRGLVIVGHWTLVRD

-360 AVCDEDG
+360 TVCDEDG
-367 LIVFSNAACNAM
+367 LIVFSNDSCNTM
-379 FGYEGGELLGQH
+379 FGYESGELIGQH
-391 FSIIKS
+391 YSVIRNL
-397 MPQDEGRQSM
+397 PAEEGRRAM
-407 DELFSYLREKGA
+407 DELFGVLREKGA
-419 WMGEMN
+419 WMGEMG
-425 SQKKDGEAF
+425 SRKKDGSSF
-434 ITRSRISVLEMD
+434 ITRSRISVLEID

-451 VAVVEDITEKKSME
+451 VAVVEDITEKKNME

-496 LSAFM
+496 ISSFM
-501 LRRTLPPEDFD
+501 LRRNLPPEDFE
-512 KMIGNIETNAQR
+512 KMLANIETNAQR
-524 GADLIKQLLTFGCDA
+524 GADLIKQLLTVNCDMS
-539 GGQRQ
+539 GQRH
-544 VVQTGGLV
+544 VVEINQIAK
-552 SDLMK
+552 DMMK
-557 MMTGTF
+557 IMSGTF
-563 PKNISIASRT
+563 PKNITLTAST
-573 SEDVW
+573 PEDIW
-578 PVLGDATQLH
+578 PVMGDPTQLH

-594 CVNARDAMPL
+594 CVNARDAMPA
-604 GGVLSLTT
+604 GGVLTLNI
-612 ENVRLD
+612 ENTRLD

-627 AAPGP
+627 ARPGP
-632 YVMLQVTDTGEGIPP
+632 YVLIRVSDTGEGIAP

-685 NLRSRVGVGST
+685 NLRSRVAMGSV

-702 AAPDAVAASTAT
+702 ATPDAVAMSSAA
-714 PALEAPRGQ
+714 PDMQAPRGQ
-723 GEMILVVDDEIAIRE
+723 GELILVVDDEEVIRD
-738 VVQRTLI
+738 VVQKTLSA
-745 GHGYRVLTAGD
+745 HGYRVITAGD
-756 GTEAIAQFSEHR
+756 GTEAIAQFSQNR
-768 GEVKAVLTDIMM
+768 GEIKAVLTDIMM

-791 LKKMDPDVRIIASSG
+791 LKKMDPTIQIIATSG

-817 AALQSLQIN
+817 AALASLQIN
-826 TFLHKPY
+826 TFLNKPY
-833 TAGEILTAIGELF
+833 SANEILTAIGEL
-846 SNGTPAALAVN
+846 LA
-857 SDEGNLGLGS
+857 SDRSPQPSSELGLVA

>member
-1 MMNTPI
+1 MKKTTDN
-7 AHLNRRILVIDDNQA
+7 LNRRILVIDDNQA
-22 IHADFRKILG
+22 IHDDFRKILG
-32 ETDAEDAALQ
+32 ESDSEDAALQ

-47 IFGAPHTMLFEIDT
+47 IFGAPAAMLFEIDT
-61 ASQGED
+61 ASQGEE
-67 GLKMVEQALAEGRPY
+67 GLKMVEKALAEGRPY

-109 DLQVVICTAFADCSW
+109 DLQVVICTAFSDCSW
-124 NEMREQIDPMDRLL
+124 NDMQDQINPQDRLL

-160 LLLQESKN
+160 LRLQESKVEF
-168 MLGDLQQMVGERT
+168 GDLHHMVSERT
-181 RDLEAS
+181 RELEES

-198 VRNREKAEMAYE
+198 VRHREKAEQAYE
-210 ELKREMTERIMLE
+210 ELKREMSERRMLE
-223 ERFREQASLLDKA
+223 EKFREQASLLDKA

-241 VHDLGNHVTYWNK
+241 AHDLEQRITYWNK

-262 SAQEVSGRSVEELLY
+262 SAQEVAGRPLAQLLY
-277 KDTDAFRHA
+277 KDPEAFYRA
-286 CGQVV
+286 SEQVIQ
-291 LTGEWVGELHQVSKE
+291 TGEWVGELHQIGKD
-306 GRHLKIEGHWTLVRD
+306 GRSLVIVGHWTLVRD

-360 AVCDEDG
+360 TVCDEDG
-367 LIVFSNAACNAM
+367 LIVFSNDSCNTM
-379 FGYEGGELLGQH
+379 FGYKSGELIGQH
-391 FSIIKS
+391 YSVIRS
-397 MPQDEGRQSM
+397 LPQDEGRRAM
-407 DELFSYLREKGA
+407 DELFCVLREKGA

-425 SQKKDGEAF
+425 SRKKDGTPF

-451 VAVVEDITEKKSME
+451 VAVVEDITEKKNME

-496 LSAFM
+496 ISSFM
-501 LRRTLPPEDFD
+501 LRRKLPPDDFE
-512 KMIGNIETNAQR
+512 KMLGNIETNAQR
-524 GADLIKQLLTFGCDA
+524 GADLIKQLLTVNCDMS
-539 GGQRQ
+539 GQRH
-544 VVQTGGLV
+544 VVETSQLAK
-552 SDLMK
+552 DMMK
-557 MMTGTF
+557 IMSGTF
-563 PKNISIASRT
+563 PKNITLSAST
-573 SEDVW
+573 PEDVW
-578 PVLGDATQLH
+578 PVIGDPTQLH

-594 CVNARDAMPL
+594 CVNARDAMPA

-612 ENVRLD
+612 ENTRLD

-627 AAPGP
+627 AMPGP
-632 YVMLQVTDTGEGIPP
+632 YVVIRVSDTGDGIPA

-685 NLRSRVGVGST
+685 NLRSRVAMGSV

-702 AAPDAVAASTAT
+702 AAPDAVAASSAA
-714 PALEAPRGQ
+714 PAMQAPRGQ
-723 GEMILVVDDEIAIRE
+723 GELILVVDDEEVIRE
-738 VVQRTLI
+738 VVQKTLCA
-745 GHGYRVLTAGD
+745 HGYRVITAGD
-756 GTEAIAQFSEHR
+756 GTEAIAQFSQNR

-791 LKKMDPDVRIIASSG
+791 LKKMDPTIQIIATSG

-817 AALQSLQIN
+817 AALASMQIH
-826 TFLHKPY
+826 TFLNKPY
-833 TAGEILTAIGELF
+833 SANEILTAIGDL
-846 SNGTPAALAVN
+846 LA
-857 SDEGNLGLGS
+857 SDRSSHSCSELGLVA

>member
-1 MMNTPI
+1 MNKTTDN
-7 AHLNRRILVIDDNQA
+7 LNRRILVIDDNQA
-22 IHADFRKILG
+22 IHDDFRKILG
-32 ETDAEDAALQ
+32 ESDSEDAALQ

-47 IFGAPHTMLFEIDT
+47 IFGAPAAMLFEIDT
-61 ASQGED
+61 ASQGEE
-67 GLKMVEQALAEGRPY
+67 GLKMVEKALAEGRPY

-109 DLQVVICTAFADCSW
+109 DLQVVICTAFSDCSW
-124 NEMREQIDPMDRLL
+124 NDMQDQINPQDRLL

-160 LLLQESKN
+160 LRLQESKVEF
-168 MLGDLQQMVGERT
+168 GDLHHMVSERT
-181 RDLEAS
+181 RELEES

-198 VRNREKAEMAYE
+198 VRHREKAEQAYD
-210 ELKREMTERIMLE
+210 ELKREMAERRMLE
-223 ERFREQASLLDKA
+223 EKFREQASLLDKA

-241 VHDLGNHVTYWNK
+241 AHDLEHRITYWNK

-262 SAQEVSGRSVEELLY
+262 SAQEAAGRSVAQLLY
-277 KDTDAFRHA
+277 KDPEAFQRA
-286 CGQVV
+286 SEQVIQ
-291 LTGEWVGELHQVSKE
+291 TGEWVGEMHQIGKD
-306 GRHLKIEGHWTLVRD
+306 GRSLVIVGHWTLVRD

-360 AVCDEDG
+360 TVCDEDG
-367 LIVFSNAACNAM
+367 LILFSNDSCNTM
-379 FGYEGGELLGQH
+379 FGYKSGELIGQH
-391 FSIIKS
+391 YSVIRS
-397 MPQDEGRQSM
+397 LPPDESRRVM
-407 DELFSYLREKGA
+407 DELFSVLREKGA

-425 SQKKDGEAF
+425 SRKKDGTPF

-451 VAVVEDITEKKSME
+451 VAVVEDITEKKNME

-496 LSAFM
+496 ISSFM
-501 LRRTLPPEDFD
+501 LRRKLPPDDFE
-512 KMIGNIETNAQR
+512 KMLGNIETNAQR
-524 GADLIKQLLTFGCDA
+524 GADLIKQLLTVNCDMS
-539 GGQRQ
+539 GQRH
-544 VVQTGGLV
+544 VVETSQLA
-552 SDLMK
+552 SDMMK
-557 MMTGTF
+557 IMSGTF
-563 PKNISIASRT
+563 PKNITLSAST
-573 SEDVW
+573 PEDVW
-578 PVLGDATQLH
+578 PVIGDPTQLH

-594 CVNARDAMPL
+594 CVNARDAMPA

-612 ENVRLD
+612 ENTRLD

-627 AAPGP
+627 AMPGP
-632 YVMLQVTDTGEGIPP
+632 YVVIRVSDTGEGIPA

-685 NLRSRVGVGST
+685 NLRSRVAMGSV

-702 AAPDAVAASTAT
+702 AAPDAVAASSAA
-714 PALEAPRGQ
+714 PAMQAPRGQ
-723 GEMILVVDDEIAIRE
+723 GELILVVDDEEVIRE
-738 VVQRTLI
+738 VVQKTLCA
-745 GHGYRVLTAGD
+745 HGYRVITAGD
-756 GTEAIAQFSEHR
+756 GTEAIAQFSQNR

-791 LKKMDPDVRIIASSG
+791 LKKMDPNIQIIATSG

-817 AALQSLQIN
+817 AALASLQIN
-826 TFLHKPY
+826 TFLNKPY
-833 TAGEILTAIGELF
+833 SANEILTAIGDL
-846 SNGTPAALAVN
+846 LA
-857 SDEGNLGLGS
+857 SDRSADISSELGLVA

>member
-1 MMNTPI
+1 MMNNTNDN
-7 AHLNRRILVIDDNQA
+7 LNRRILVIDDNQA
-22 IHADFRKILG
+22 IHDDFRKILG
-32 ETDAEDAALQ
+32 ESDSEDAALQ

-47 IFGAPHTMLFEIDT
+47 IFGAPAAMLFEIDT
-61 ASQGED
+61 ASQGEE

-96 GIETTQRIWKVCP
+96 GIETTQRIWQICP
-109 DLQVVICTAFADCSW
+109 DLQVVICTAFSDCSW
-124 NEMREQIDPMDRLL
+124 NDMQDQIDPQDRLL

-160 LLLQESKN
+160 LRLQESKIEF
-168 MLGDLQQMVGERT
+168 GDLHHMVSART
-181 RDLEAS
+181 RELEES

-198 VRNREKAEMAYE
+198 VRHREKAEQAYE
-210 ELKREMTERIMLE
+210 ELKREMAERRMLE
-223 ERFREQASLLDKA
+223 EKFREQASLLDKA

-241 VHDLGNHVTYWNK
+241 AHDLEQRITYWNK

-262 SAQEVSGRSVEELLY
+262 SAQEVAGGSVAQMLY
-277 KDTDAFRHA
+277 KDPEAFHRA
-286 CGQVV
+286 SEQVIQ
-291 LTGEWVGELHQVSKE
+291 TGEWVGELHQV
-306 GRHLKIEGHWTLVRD
+306 GRDGRGLVIVGHWTLVRD
-321 AAGQPK
+321 AAGQPR

-360 AVCDEDG
+360 TVCDEDG
-367 LIVFSNAACNAM
+367 LIVFSNDSCNTM
-379 FGYEGGELLGQH
+379 FGYEGGELIGQH
-391 FSIIKS
+391 YSVIRNL
-397 MPQDEGRQSM
+397 PLEEGRQAM
-407 DELFSYLREKGA
+407 DELFSILREKGA
-419 WMGEMN
+419 WMGEM
-425 SQKKDGEAF
+425 SSRKKDGAAF
-434 ITRSRISVLEMD
+434 ITRSRISLLEMD
-446 GVRSF
+446 GIRSF
-451 VAVVEDITEKKSME
+451 VAVVEDITEKKNME

-496 LSAFM
+496 ISSFM
-501 LRRTLPPEDFD
+501 LRRKLPPGDFE
-512 KMIGNIETNAQR
+512 KMLGNIETNAQR
-524 GADLIKQLLTFGCDA
+524 GADLIKQLLTVNCDI
-539 GGQRQ
+539 GGQRH
-544 VVQTGGLV
+544 VVQISQLAA
-552 SDLMK
+552 DMMK
-557 MMTGTF
+557 IMSGTF
-563 PKNISIASRT
+563 PKNISLSAKT

-578 PVLGDATQLH
+578 PVIGDPTQLH

-594 CVNARDAMPL
+594 CVNARDAMPA
-604 GGVLSLTT
+604 GGGLSIAT
-612 ENVRLD
+612 ENTRLD

-627 AAPGP
+627 AMPGP
-632 YVMLQVTDTGEGIPP
+632 YVVIRVSDTGEGIPP
-647 EVIDKIFDP
+647 DVIDKIFDP

-685 NLRSRVGVGST
+685 NLRSRVSVGSV

-702 AAPDAVAASTAT
+702 AAPDAVAASSAA
-714 PALEAPRGQ
+714 PAMQAPRGQ
-723 GEMILVVDDEIAIRE
+723 GEMILVVDDEEVIRE
-738 VVQRTLI
+738 VVQKTLLA
-745 GHGYRVLTAGD
+745 HGYRVLTAGD
-756 GTEAIAQFSEHR
+756 GTEAIAQFSQHR

-791 LKKMDPDVRIIASSG
+791 LKKMDPSIQIIATSG

-817 AALQSLQIN
+817 AALASLQIN
-826 TFLHKPY
+826 TFLNKPY
-833 TAGEILTAIGELF
+833 SANEILTAIGDLLASDR
-846 SNGTPAALAVN
+846 SNVSA
-857 SDEGNLGLGS
+857 ELGLVA

>member
-1 MMNTPI
+1 MMKKTTDN
-7 AHLNRRILVIDDNQA
+7 LNRRILVIDDNQA
-22 IHADFRKILG
+22 IHDDFRKILG
-32 ETDAEDAALQ
+32 ESDSEDAALQ

-47 IFGAPHTMLFEIDT
+47 IFGAPAAMLFEIDT
-61 ASQGED
+61 ASQGEE
-67 GLKMVEQALAEGRPY
+67 GLKMVEKALAEGRPY

-109 DLQVVICTAFADCSW
+109 DLQVVICTAFSDCSW
-124 NEMREQIDPMDRLL
+124 NDMQDQINPQDRLL

-160 LLLQESKN
+160 LRLQESKVEF
-168 MLGDLQQMVGERT
+168 GDLHHMVSERT
-181 RDLEAS
+181 RELEES

-198 VRNREKAEMAYE
+198 VRHREKAEQAYE
-210 ELKREMTERIMLE
+210 ELKREMAERRMLE
-223 ERFREQASLLDKA
+223 EKFREQASLLDKA

-241 VHDLGNHVTYWNK
+241 AHDLEQRITYWNK

-262 SAQEVSGRSVEELLY
+262 SAQEVAGRPLAQLLY
-277 KDTDAFRHA
+277 KDPEAFYRA
-286 CGQVV
+286 SEQVIQ
-291 LTGEWVGELHQVSKE
+291 TGEWVGELHQIGKD
-306 GRHLKIEGHWTLVRD
+306 GRGLVIVGHWTLVRD

-360 AVCDEDG
+360 TVCDEDG
-367 LIVFSNAACNAM
+367 IIVFSNDSCNTM
-379 FGYEGGELLGQH
+379 FGYKSGELIGQH
-391 FSIIKS
+391 YSVIRS
-397 MPQDEGRQSM
+397 LPQDEGRRAM
-407 DELFSYLREKGA
+407 DELFGVLREKGA

-425 SQKKDGEAF
+425 SRKKDGSAF

-451 VAVVEDITEKKSME
+451 VAVVEDITEKKNME

-496 LSAFM
+496 ISSFM
-501 LRRTLPPEDFD
+501 LRRKLPPEDFE
-512 KMIGNIETNAQR
+512 KMLGNIETNAQR
-524 GADLIKQLLTFGCDA
+524 GADLIKQLLTVNCDMS
-539 GGQRQ
+539 GQRH
-544 VVQTGGLV
+544 VVETSQLAK
-552 SDLMK
+552 DMMK
-557 MMTGTF
+557 IMSGTF
-563 PKNISIASRT
+563 PKNITLSAST
-573 SEDVW
+573 PEDVW
-578 PVLGDATQLH
+578 PVIGDPTQLH

-594 CVNARDAMPL
+594 CVNARDAMPT
-604 GGVLSLTT
+604 GGVLTLTT
-612 ENVRLD
+612 ENTRLD

-627 AAPGP
+627 ATPGP
-632 YVMLQVTDTGEGIPP
+632 YVLIRVSDTGDGIPA

-685 NLRSRVGVGST
+685 NLRSRVAMGSV

-702 AAPDAVAASTAT
+702 AAPDAVAASSAA
-714 PALEAPRGQ
+714 PAMQAPRGQ
-723 GEMILVVDDEIAIRE
+723 GELILVVDDEEVIRE
-738 VVQRTLI
+738 VVQKTLCA
-745 GHGYRVLTAGD
+745 HGYRVITAGD
-756 GTEAIAQFSEHR
+756 GTEAIAQFSQNR

-791 LKKMDPDVRIIASSG
+791 LKKMDPTIQIIATSG

-817 AALQSLQIN
+817 AALASLQIN
-826 TFLHKPY
+826 TFLNKPY
-833 TAGEILTAIGELF
+833 SANEILTAIGDL
-846 SNGTPAALAVN
+846 LA
-857 SDEGNLGLGS
+857 SDRPSHACSELGLVA

>member
-1 MMNTPI
+1 MMNPTTDN
-7 AHLNRRILVIDDNQA
+7 LNRRILVIDDNQA
-22 IHADFRKILG
+22 IHEDFRKILG
-32 ETDAEDAALQ
+32 ESDSEDARLQ

-47 IFGAPHTMLFEIDT
+47 IFGAPAAMLFEIDT

-67 GLKMVEQALAEGRPY
+67 GLKMVEKALAEGRPY

-96 GIETTQRIWKVCP
+96 GIETTQRIWQVCP
-109 DLQVVICTAFADCSW
+109 DLQVVICTAFSDCSW
-124 NEMREQIDPMDRLL
+124 NEMQEQLNPLDRLM

-160 LLLQESKN
+160 LKLQESKVEF
-168 MLGDLQQMVGERT
+168 GDLHHMVSERT
-181 RDLEAS
+181 RELEES

-198 VRNREKAEMAYE
+198 VRHREKAEQAYE
-210 ELKREMTERIMLE
+210 ELKREMAERRMLE
-223 ERFREQASLLDKA
+223 EKFREQASLLDKA

-241 VHDLGNHVTYWNK
+241 AHDLEQRITYWNK

-262 SAQEVSGRSVEELLY
+262 SAQEVVGRPLAQLLY
-277 KDTDAFRHA
+277 KDPEAFYRA
-286 CGQVV
+286 SEQVIQ
-291 LTGEWVGELHQVSKE
+291 TGEWVGELHQIGKD
-306 GRHLKIEGHWTLVRD
+306 GRGLVIVGHWTLVRD
-321 AAGQPK
+321 AAGEAK

-339 KKTDEALKMQGRV
+339 KQTDEALKMQGRV

-360 AVCDEDG
+360 TVCDEDG
-367 LIVFSNAACNAM
+367 IIVFSNDSCNTM
-379 FGYEGGELLGQH
+379 FGYNSGELIGQH
-391 FSIIKS
+391 YSVIRS
-397 MPQDEGRQSM
+397 LPQDEGRRAM
-407 DELFSYLREKGA
+407 DELFGVLREKGA

-425 SQKKDGEAF
+425 SRKKDGTPF

-451 VAVVEDITEKKSME
+451 VAVVEDITEKKNME
-465 AQFLRSQR
+465 AKFLRSQR

-496 LSAFM
+496 ISSFM
-501 LRRTLPPEDFD
+501 LRRKLPPEDFE
-512 KMIGNIETNAQR
+512 KMLGNIETNAQR
-524 GADLIKQLLTFGCDA
+524 GADLIKQLLTVNCDMS
-539 GGQRQ
+539 GQRH
-544 VVQTGGLV
+544 VVETSRLA
-552 SDLMK
+552 SDMMK
-557 MMTGTF
+557 IMSGTF
-563 PKNISIASRT
+563 PKNITLSAST
-573 SEDVW
+573 PEDVW
-578 PVLGDATQLH
+578 PVIGDPTQLH

-594 CVNARDAMPL
+594 CVNARDAMPA
-604 GGVLSLTT
+604 GGVLSLST
-612 ENVRLD
+612 ENIRLD

-627 AAPGP
+627 AMPGP
-632 YVMLQVTDTGEGIPP
+632 YVVIRVSDTGEGIPA

-685 NLRSRVGVGST
+685 NLRSRVSMGSV

-702 AAPDAVAASTAT
+702 AAPDAVADSSAA
-714 PALEAPRGQ
+714 PAMQAPRGQ
-723 GEMILVVDDEIAIRE
+723 GELILVVDDEEVIRE
-738 VVQRTLI
+738 VVQKTLCA
-745 GHGYRVLTAGD
+745 HGYRVITAGD
-756 GTEAIAQFSEHR
+756 GTEAIAQFSQNR

-791 LKKMDPDVRIIASSG
+791 LKKMDPTIQIIATSG

-817 AALQSLQIN
+817 AALASLQIN
-826 TFLHKPY
+826 TFLNKPY
-833 TAGEILTAIGELF
+833 SANEILTAIGEL
-846 SNGTPAALAVN
+846 LA
-857 SDEGNLGLGS
+857 SERSSQPSSELGLVA

>member
-1 MMNTPI
+1 
-7 AHLNRRILVIDDNQA
+7 
-22 IHADFRKILG
+22 
-32 ETDAEDAALQ
+32 
-42 AAEAR
+42 
-47 IFGAPHTMLFEIDT
+47 
-61 ASQGED
+61 
-67 GLKMVEQALAEGRPY
+67 
-82 AMAFVDVRMPPGWD
+82 
-96 GIETTQRIWKVCP
+96 
-109 DLQVVICTAFADCSW
+109 
-124 NEMREQIDPMDRLL
+124 
-138 VLKKPF
+138 
-144 DTIEIL
+144 
-150 QMANALTQKW
+150 
-160 LLLQESKN
+160 
-168 MLGDLQQMVGERT
+168 
-181 RDLEAS
+181 
-187 QAAAVSMMADA
+187 
-198 VRNREKAEMAYE
+198 
-210 ELKREMTERIMLE
+210 
-223 ERFREQASLLDKA
+223 
-236 QDAIL
+236 
-241 VHDLGNHVTYWNK
+241 
-254 GAERLYGW
+254 
-262 SAQEVSGRSVEELLY
+262 
-277 KDTDAFRHA
+277 
-286 CGQVV
+286 
-291 LTGEWVGELHQVSKE
+291 
-306 GRHLKIEGHWTLVRD
+306 VRD

-327 SVLAINTDITGR
+327 SFWRSTPTSPGAKR
-339 KKTDEALKMQGRV
+339 RDEALKMQGRV

-501 LRRTLPPEDFD
+501 LRRTLPPDDFD
-512 KMIGNIETNAQR
+512 KMVGNIETNAQR

-557 MMTGTF
+557 MMMEPFLKTSALPRGPPRMSGRSWGMPPSSTRCC
-563 PKNISIASRT
+563 STSVSMRVTRCRLAAS
-573 SEDVW
+573 S
-578 PVLGDATQLH
+578 P
-588 QVLLNL
+588 
-594 CVNARDAMPL
+594 
-604 GGVLSLTT
+604 LTT

-723 GEMILVVDDEIAIRE
+723 GRND
-738 VVQRTLI
+738 
-745 GHGYRVLTAGD
+745 
-756 GTEAIAQFSEHR
+756 
-768 GEVKAVLTDIMM
+768 
-780 PFMDGVTLSRT
+780 
-791 LKKMDPDVRIIASSG
+791 SG
-806 MGSAK
+806 G
-811 GRQDKA
+811 GRRDR
-817 AALQSLQIN
+817 
-826 TFLHKPY
+826 HP
-833 TAGEILTAIGELF
+833 
-846 SNGTPAALAVN
+846 
-857 SDEGNLGLGS
+857 

>member
-1 MMNTPI
+1 MNKTTDN
-7 AHLNRRILVIDDNQA
+7 LNRRILVIDDNQA
-22 IHADFRKILG
+22 IHDDFRKILG
-32 ETDAEDAALQ
+32 ESDSEDAALQ

-47 IFGAPHTMLFEIDT
+47 IFGAPAAMLFEIDT
-61 ASQGED
+61 ASQGEE
-67 GLKMVEQALAEGRPY
+67 GLKMVEKALAEGRPY

-109 DLQVVICTAFADCSW
+109 DLQVVICTAFSDCSW
-124 NEMREQIDPMDRLL
+124 NDMQDQINPQDRLL

-160 LLLQESKN
+160 LRLQESKVEFV
-168 MLGDLQQMVGERT
+168 DLHHMVSERT
-181 RDLEAS
+181 RELEES

-198 VRNREKAEMAYE
+198 VRHREKAEQAYD
-210 ELKREMTERIMLE
+210 ELKREMAERRMLE
-223 ERFREQASLLDKA
+223 EKFREQASLLDKA

-241 VHDLGNHVTYWNK
+241 AHDLEHRITYWNK

-262 SAQEVSGRSVEELLY
+262 SAQEAAGRSVAQLLY
-277 KDTDAFRHA
+277 KDPEAFQRA
-286 CGQVV
+286 SEQVIQ
-291 LTGEWVGELHQVSKE
+291 TGEWVGEMHQIGKD
-306 GRHLKIEGHWTLVRD
+306 GRSLVIVGHWTLVRD

-360 AVCDEDG
+360 TVCDEDG
-367 LIVFSNAACNAM
+367 LILFSNDSCNTM
-379 FGYEGGELLGQH
+379 FGYKSGELIGQH
-391 FSIIKS
+391 YSVIRS
-397 MPQDEGRQSM
+397 LPPDESRRVM
-407 DELFSYLREKGA
+407 DELFSVLREKGA

-425 SQKKDGEAF
+425 SRKKDGTPF

-451 VAVVEDITEKKSME
+451 VAVVEDITEKKNME

-496 LSAFM
+496 ISSFM
-501 LRRTLPPEDFD
+501 LRRKLPPDDFE
-512 KMIGNIETNAQR
+512 KMLGNIETNAQR
-524 GADLIKQLLTFGCDA
+524 GADLIKQLLTVNCDMS
-539 GGQRQ
+539 GQRH
-544 VVQTGGLV
+544 VVETSQLA
-552 SDLMK
+552 SDMMK
-557 MMTGTF
+557 IMSGTF
-563 PKNISIASRT
+563 PKNITLSAST
-573 SEDVW
+573 PEDVW
-578 PVLGDATQLH
+578 PVIGDPTQLH

-594 CVNARDAMPL
+594 CVNARDAMPA

-612 ENVRLD
+612 ENTRLD

-627 AAPGP
+627 AMPGP
-632 YVMLQVTDTGEGIPP
+632 YVVIRVSDTGEGIPA

-685 NLRSRVGVGST
+685 NLRSRVAMGSV

-702 AAPDAVAASTAT
+702 AAPDAVAASSAA
-714 PALEAPRGQ
+714 PAMQAPRGQ
-723 GEMILVVDDEIAIRE
+723 GELILVVDDEEVIRE
-738 VVQRTLI
+738 VVQKTLCA
-745 GHGYRVLTAGD
+745 HGYRVITAGD
-756 GTEAIAQFSEHR
+756 GTEAIAQFSQNR

-791 LKKMDPDVRIIASSG
+791 LKKMDPNIQIIATSG

-817 AALQSLQIN
+817 AALASLQIN
-826 TFLHKPY
+826 TFLNKPY
-833 TAGEILTAIGELF
+833 SANEILTAIGDL
-846 SNGTPAALAVN
+846 LA
-857 SDEGNLGLGS
+857 SDRSADISSELGLVA